1 MNMFCRWQ
9 RDALLALVRLGVGGR
24 ATFDAPLRLPCVIF
38 ANHSSHLD
46 TLMLLAALA
55 PHQREQVRP
64 VAGADYWDATPAR
77 RYVAQRLLRVVL
89 IDRVAG
95 GAQALEPLHAA
106 LAAGDSLIVFPE
118 GTRGG
123 APLPADFKSGL
134 YHLAQARPGLALVP
148 AYLENLYRSWP
159 KGAPLPLP
167 LLCRVHFGAAQALRE
182 GEDKA
187 DFLERMRDAVCALA
201 RG

>member
-1 MNMFCRWQ
+1 MNAWHRLQ
-9 RDALLALVRLGVGGR
+9 RDALLTLVHWIVGGR
-24 ATFDAPLRLPCVIF
+24 AAFDVPLQLPCVIF

-46 TLMLLAALA
+46 TLMLLAALPA
-55 PHQREQVRP
+55 HQRALVRP
-64 VAGADYWDATPAR
+64 VAGADYWDATPLR

-118 GTRGG
+118 GTRGTQ
-123 APLPADFKSGL
+123 PLPAPFKSGL
-134 YHLAQARPGLALVP
+134 YHLAQAHPGVALVP

-159 KGAPLPLP
+159 KGAPVPLP
-167 LLCRVHFGAAQALRE
+167 LMCRVHFGSAQARQP

-187 DFLERMRDAVCALA
+187 SFLARMRDAVCALA
-201 RG
+201 QG